1 MIKVSTL
8 KLKDRNPRKITEAAL
23 NKLAESIQRDPEF
36 MILRPI
42 VIDEHREIIGGNQ
55 RLKAIKKIGMKE
67 IPDGWVVE
75 ARNLTAEQKRRFLI
89 VDNAPAGM
97 AGEWDFEILSV
108 DWAMPELEAWGF
120 DAGTLEKFFGDSDMD
135 VLNSDGNLSG
145 SQYGLAGS
153 KTRVPV
159 NILGV
164 GGLVDRDVMERFKQR
179 LINDGA
185 IEGEDNGQVLAE
197 ALLRATE

>member
-1 MIKVSTL
+1 
-8 KLKDRNPRKITEAAL
+8 
-23 NKLAESIQRDPEF
+23 
-36 MILRPI
+36 
-42 VIDEHREIIGGNQ
+42 
-55 RLKAIKKIGMKE
+55 
-67 IPDGWVVE
+67 
-75 ARNLTAEQKRRFLI
+75 
-89 VDNAPAGM
+89 
-97 AGEWDFEILSV
+97 
-108 DWAMPELEAWGF
+108 
-120 DAGTLEKFFGDSDMD
+120 
-135 VLNSDGNLSG
+135 LSG